1 MGKLAVFN
9 FMTLNGLFEG
19 AGHDISWHPH
29 DAEGAEYASDGLSSE
44 GTLLFGRKTYDL
56 MAQYWPT
63 PMAAKNDPVVAA
75 GMNKAE
81 KIVFSRTL
89 TISHWTNTR
98 FVKENIGEEVRKLK
112 QIPGKSLTILGSG
125 SIVTQLAELDLI
137 DEYQFV
143 VDPVILN
150 SGTPIFKGINRRLDL
165 KLVSTKT
172 FKNGGVVLT
181 YRPG

>member
-1 MGKLAVFN
+1 MGKLGVFN

-19 AGHDISWHPH
+19 AEHDISWHPH

-56 MAQYWPT
+56 MVQYWPT
-63 PMAAKNDPVVAA
+63 PMAEKNDPAVAA
-75 GMNKAE
+75 GMNTAE

-89 TISHWTNTR
+89 TSSHWTNTR
-98 FVKENIGEEVRKLK
+98 FVNDNIGEEVRKLK
-112 QIPGKSLTILGSG
+112 QIPGKNLTILGSG
-125 SIVTQLAELDLI
+125 SIVTQLAELNLI

-143 VDPVILN
+143 VDPVVLS
-150 SGTPIFKGINRRLDL
+150 SGTPIFNGINRRLDL
-165 KLVSTKT
+165 KLVSIKA